1 MISTNCTS
9 SKNVDIAFIVDA
21 TGSMGDEIK
30 YLQLELLDVIDR
42 IRNQN
47 KTLNIQTGSVFFT
60 EIIPMRI

>member
-1 MISTNCTS
+1 
-9 SKNVDIAFIVDA
+9 
-21 TGSMGDEIK
+21 
-30 YLQLELLDVIDR
+30 LQLELELLDVIDR